1 MKGIS
6 LQRAAGYLAA
16 LAVAVATVAG
26 AQPRTEGKKPV
37 AKMGGVVRVTD
48 FGATPGDPSDDTAA
62 VLAAIEHATKTK
74 ARRLEFPKGQYRF
87 APADAARPGRILFQ
101 LQNAENLTID
111 GMGSELIFSGTS
123 GCFWFGGCRN
133 ITVRNLTIDWDRM
146 PFSVGKVIAAARQSF
161 LVQVRPEYP
170 VHGGE
175 PVGAFMEYDA
185 ETELP
190 AQNGL
195 DVYSAVE
202 RTELVGPQLL
212 RVHLTREIPVPVGR
226 LVVLRHQVYSYNGF
240 TADRCTNMKYEDLT
254 LYTVPGMG
262 FVSIVC
268 KDVTLRRCAVT
279 VKPGTHRI
287 MSATA
292 DASHFGGCKGTVRL
306 EGCRFDGMGDDGV
319 NIKSGLYLTVKE
331 RVDDHTVLAA
341 HNLKMADVPDAG
353 DTMEMSHV
361 ADLIPYGSATVVKA
375 VNQGGPE
382 GIHRVEF
389 AEPLPEALQA
399 GDVLGNATRTPR
411 VRIKDCRIGPNRA
424 RGMLLQ
430 TRDVVVEGCTF
441 TRCTSAGV
449 LVLTEVVYFFE
460 SIGTRNVTIRNNT
473 FIDCN
478 YGAAGASGA
487 LCALAWLKGFAEPP
501 RPGVHR
507 DIAFR
512 NNRVVGTDNCGIYV
526 SGVAGITISGNQ
538 VEQAS
543 RKPTAPSGSAA
554 LYVRGSSGI
563 KLQANRIPADKQGK
577 GFKTTVEYGPGCE
590 GVGEA
595 KLR

>member
-1 MKGIS
+1 MVDGWGYHHVTGELVNNSNQPASVNQLSGALFDKDGVLITAYASSYVLRYVEAGERAPFTIS
-6 LQRAAGYLAA
+6 F
-16 LAVAVATVAG
+16 TVPESDKEKVDNYEIFIN
-26 AQPRTEGKKPV
+26 AQ
-37 AKMGGVVRVTD
+37 VTD
-48 FGATPGDPSDDTAA
+48 PVETYDVTISQDNYTYVDSSNNFHLITA
-62 VLAAIEHATKTK
+62 VTNNTDK
-74 ARRLEFPKGQYRF
+74 ALSVSLIGSLKDKDGK
-87 APADAARPGRILFQ
+87 
-101 LQNAENLTID
+101 LQP
-111 GMGSELIFSGTS
+111 M
-123 GCFWFGGCRN
+123 
-133 ITVRNLTIDWDRM
+133 
-146 PFSVGKVIAAARQSF
+146 
-161 LVQVRPEYP
+161 
-170 VHGGE
+170 
-175 PVGAFMEYDA
+175 
-185 ETELP
+185 
-190 AQNGL
+190 
-195 DVYSAVE
+195 
-202 RTELVGPQLL
+202 
-212 RVHLTREIPVPVGR
+212 
-226 LVVLRHQVYSYNGF
+226 
-240 TADRCTNMKYEDLT
+240 
-254 LYTVPGMG
+254 PGMG

-361 ADLIPYGSATVVKA
+361 ADLIPYGLATVVKA
-375 VNQGGPE
+375 VNEGGPE
-382 GIHRVEF
+382 GLHRVEF
-389 AEPLPEALQA
+389 AEALPEALQP

-478 YGAAGASGA
+478 YGAAGAGGA
-487 LCALAWLKGFAEPP
+487 LCALAWLKDFAEPP

-512 NNRVVGTDNCGIYV
+512 NNRVIGTDNCGIYV
-526 SGVAGITISGNQ
+526 SGVADITVTGNQ
-538 VEQAS
+538 IEQAG
-543 RKPTAPSGSAA
+543 RKPTGPTGSAA
-554 LYVRGSSGI
+554 VYIRSSSGI
-563 KLQANRIPADKQGK
+563 KQERNRIPTDKQGE
-577 GFKTTVEYGPGCE
+577 GFKTAVEYGPGCE
-590 GVGEA
+590 GVVEG
-595 KLR
+595 KRG